1 MAVLAVGRGMLE
13 GRLPAVAGAGLPAT
27 LAAIVLVCGAL
38 TVPIRAQSRIAPAQL
53 LAAD

>member
-1 MAVLAVGRGMLE
+1 
-13 GRLPAVAGAGLPAT
+13 VAGAALLAT

-38 TVPIRAQSRIAPAQL
+38 VVPIRAQSRIAPAQL